1 MLQKKKKRKKERKE
15 TEKRGGEKR
24 KGKGREGKGKKEKNE
39 LPLIPV
45 IGQIILLKS
54 LILNTMYLSI
64 AIVTVPT
71 SHLFT

>member
-1 MLQKKKKRKKERKE
+1 MLQKKKKKKERKK
-15 TEKRGGEKR
+15 EKKQRREEER